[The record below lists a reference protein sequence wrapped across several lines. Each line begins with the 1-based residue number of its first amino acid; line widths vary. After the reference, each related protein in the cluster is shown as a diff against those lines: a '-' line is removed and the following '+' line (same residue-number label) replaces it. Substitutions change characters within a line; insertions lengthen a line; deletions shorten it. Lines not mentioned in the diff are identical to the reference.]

1 MKMKTSDIEEL
12 LLKSGNRAYQA
23 GPLNEE
29 TEENTQYGRLP
40 KAYVTDGIFVK
51 PAKEDMKVKVNYT
64 DIVWIEAENNNCH
77 IHLSAGAFLTVRHN
91 IMTLMEMLPKRWFVK
106 VNRSEIVNIS
116 RVYKICGNM
125 LSVDGS
131 SRSFSVSKSNRGYVF
146 SCFKELSR

>member
-1 MKMKTSDIEEL
+1 MEMKTSDIEKL
-12 LLKSGNRAYQA
+12 LLKSGKSAYQV

-29 TEENTQYGRLP
+29 MEENTKYGRLP

-51 PAKEDMKVKVNYT
+51 PAKENMMLKVNYT

-77 IHLSAGAFLTVRHN
+77 IHLSAGPYLTVGYN

-125 LSVDGS
+125 LSVDGC
-131 SRSFSVSKSNRGYVF
+131 SRSFSVSQSNRDYVF
-146 SCFKELSR
+146 SCFKELSK